1 MASFIP
7 WTLLGSILH
16 AAAFVLV
23 SYHVLSERREPS
35 SALLWIFIAWALPF
49 LGPLAYLCFG
59 VNRISSKGWQKH
71 EYDELLLS
79 ARRRREEA
87 GEALSAWQGLRTESV
102 VAPAEGFERDIHRA
116 LDILLPDHPVLT
128 GNTVDFLLT
137 GDEAIPA
144 ILASVR
150 SARHHIHLQSFII
163 GGDAVGRELM
173 ELLAQ
178 KAREGVQ
185 VRLLHDR
192 FGSTFALLRGL
203 FKEYRSIENLH
214 IAGWTQA
221 NVLKRQFQI
230 NLRNHRK
237 ILVVDGTEAYCGG
250 VNLSTVNRSCN
261 GRPPIRDYHFRLRG
275 PVVHE
280 LQYTFM
286 RDWHFI
292 TDSSPDELL
301 QPEFFP
307 RIQPRGERRCRLI
320 NSGPG
325 GEYGVARDI
334 VFQAFTMAEKQI
346 LAVTP
351 YFVPPMDILKAL
363 RAAAQ
368 RGVDVRL
375 VVPARN
381 NHWFAG
387 MASRAYYQELLEAG
401 VRIFQRPP
409 PFMHAKAIILDGRF
423 TLIGTANLDV
433 RSLVLNYET
442 NLAVYDEAFAD
453 QMKAVALDE
462 IAVSREILLQSWR
475 ARPHHRQLAE
485 NLLSLLT
492 PIL

>member
-1 MASFIP
+1 M
-7 WTLLGSILH
+7 LGTTLH
-16 AAAFVLV
+16 AAACLLV

-35 SALLWIFIAWALPF
+35 SALLWIFTAWALPF

-59 VNRISSKGWQKH
+59 INRLSFKGRQKH
-71 EYDELLLS
+71 EYDELLLA

-87 GEALSAWQGLRTESV
+87 GEALSAWQDLRAESAV
-102 VAPAEGFERDIHRA
+102 LSTKGFERDIHRA
-116 LDILLPDHPVLT
+116 LDILLPDHPVLG
-128 GNTVDFLLT
+128 GNTIDILLT

-144 ILASVR
+144 IFESLR

-163 GGDAVGRELM
+163 GGDAVGIELM

-203 FKEYRSIENLH
+203 FRRYCGIENLH
-214 IAGWTQA
+214 VAGWTQA
-221 NVLKRQFQI
+221 NLLKRQFKI

-237 ILVVDGTEAYCGG
+237 ILVVDGVVAYCGG
-250 VNLSTVNRSCN
+250 VNLSSVNRSRK
-261 GRPPIRDYHFRLRG
+261 GHPSIRDYHFRLRG

-292 TDSSPDELL
+292 TGSSPDELL
-301 QPEFFP
+301 QTEFFP
-307 RIQPRGERRCRLI
+307 PIEPSGECRCRLI

-325 GEYGVARDI
+325 GEFGTARDV

-351 YFVPPMDILKAL
+351 YFVPPLDILKAL
-363 RAAAQ
+363 RAAAL
-368 RGVDVRL
+368 RGVDVQL

-387 MASRAYYQELLEAG
+387 MASHAYYQELLEAG
-401 VRIFQRPP
+401 VRIFRRSP

-423 TLIGTANLDV
+423 TLFGTGNLDV

-453 QMKAVALDE
+453 RMKAVVLDE
-462 IAVSREILLQSWR
+462 IAHSEELLLQSWS
-475 ARPHHRQLAE
+475 ARPHYRRLAE